1 MVGYVVANHPV
12 PVKIEKNQKTSLV
25 KKFQK
30 GHIYIPKM
38 KGFDIAFLFRPLG
51 FTGLLATGIKMLN

>member
-12 PVKIEKNQKTSLV
+12 PVKIEKKTKTSFV

-30 GHIYIPKM
+30 GHIRSIYVK
-38 KGFDIAFLFRPLG
+38 RRVSR
-51 FTGLLATGIKMLN
+51 

>member
-25 KKFQK
+25 KKWHK
-30 GHIYIPKM
+30 GHKYIPKT
-38 KGFDIAFLFRPLG
+38 KAFDVAF
-51 FTGLLATGIKMLN
+51 

>member
-25 KKFQK
+25 KKFHK
-30 GHIYIPKM
+30 GHKYIPKT
-38 KGFDIAFLFRPLG
+38 KAFDVAF
-51 FTGLLATGIKMLN
+51 